1 MHVKFL
7 SGDLNLN
14 SYPPHSTN
22 TYTCRMTTAPE
33 AHDEKKIRLH
43 LLRKSFKWLCK
54 RMTVDSEGSLPLTF
68 NDQLS
73 FESRHNSPSEMSIS
87 FTVQNG
93 LMLQF
98 LMV

>member
-1 MHVKFL
+1 M
-7 SGDLNLN
+7 
-14 SYPPHSTN
+14 
-22 TYTCRMTTAPE
+22 A
-33 AHDEKKIRLH
+33 
-43 LLRKSFKWLCK
+43 LCK